1 MADLRNVFT
10 EKQVEVLHQF
20 TDNKDW
26 KLMINSGAVRA
37 GKTFVDNFLFLL
49 AVRHAAEIANEQ
61 HKPFVQFILAGASS
75 KTIQSN
81 ILDELKTT
89 FDLEFKFDKH
99 GSFQVKFPKLPPVKV
114 VMAYTKSIAGLSSIR
129 GMTAYGAYINE
140 ASLANEMVFDEIQK
154 RCSGKDA
161 RIICDTNPDVP
172 THFLKKIIDHAAET
186 NDKTVV
192 ANHFTIF
199 DNEENLDPV
208 YLQHLL
214 NTTPTGML
222 YDRDILGKWTS
233 GEGIVYADF
242 DIKKNVITL
251 DEFNKQYP
259 PQMQQHGL
267 KYVAGVDWGFE
278 HKGCIVVI
286 AIDRR
291 LGKYYLVEE
300 NTHKHWQGQ
309 QWLNKARDIID
320 RYGNIPFYCDSA
332 RPEYVSMFQRAGVHA
347 YNAFKRILRGVE
359 IVGGLIKAVKFQVI
373 KERINYFEKE
383 LFEYSWDEKTGEP
396 EKKDGNDDVMDTVRY
411 AIATYVNIQE
421 SRRATINNGQSYN
434 EKAQVIDNLGLI

>member
-1 MADLRNVFT
+1 MGLRNVFT
-10 EKQVEVLHQF
+10 AKQAEVIRQF
-20 TDNKDW
+20 NNNKDW
-26 KLMINSGAVRA
+26 KLMINTGAVRA
-37 GKTFVDNFLFLL
+37 GKTFVDNFLFFM
-49 AVRHAAEIANEQ
+49 AVHHAAEIAKEQ

-81 ILDELKTT
+81 ILDELQTT
-89 FDLEFKFDKH
+89 FNLTFQFDKH
-99 GSFQVKFPKLPPVKV
+99 GSFQIKFPALPPVKI

-129 GMTAYGAYINE
+129 GMTSYGAYINE

-172 THFLKKIIDHAAET
+172 THFLKRIIDRAEET

-192 ANHFTIF
+192 SNHFTIF

-233 GEGIVYADF
+233 GEGLVYADY
-242 DIKKNVITL
+242 DIKQNVITVN
-251 DEFNKQYP
+251 DFNTMYNRP
-259 PQMQQHGL
+259 MQEHGL

-278 HKGCIVVI
+278 HKGCIAVI

-291 LGKYYLVEE
+291 ANAYYLVEE
-300 NTHKHWQGQ
+300 HTHMKWQGE
-309 QWLNKARDIID
+309 QWVKKAFDLID
-320 RYGNIPFYCDSA
+320 KYGNMPFYCDSA
-332 RPEYVSMFQRAGVHA
+332 RPDYVSLFQDNGIHA
-347 YNAFKRILRGVE
+347 YNAYKARLRGTE
-359 IVGGLIKAVKFQVI
+359 ILGGLIKTRNFKVI

-383 LFEYSWDEKTGEP
+383 LFEYNWDEATGEP
-396 EKKDGNDDVMDTVRY
+396 EKKDGGDDVMDTVRY
-411 AIATYVNIQE
+411 AVATYVNLQNKK
-421 SRRATINNGQSYN
+421 RTKTRNTQSYN
-434 EKAQVIDNLGLI
+434 EKANVIDNLGLI

>member
-1 MADLRNVFT
+1 MANLRNVFT

-37 GKTFVDNFLFLL
+37 GKTFVDNFLFLM
-49 AVRHAAEIANEQ
+49 AVRHAGEIAKEQ
-61 HKPFVQFILAGASS
+61 GKPFVQFILAGASS

-140 ASLANEMVFDEIQK
+140 ASLANELVFDEIQK

-172 THFLKKIIDHAAET
+172 THFLKKIIDRAIET

-192 ANHFTIF
+192 SNHFTIF

-242 DIKKNVITL
+242 DIHENIITL
-251 DEFNKQYP
+251 DEFNRLYNP
-259 PQMQQHGL
+259 AMQRHGL
-267 KYVAGVDWGFE
+267 KYIAGVDWGYE
-278 HKGCIVVI
+278 HKGCIAVI
-286 AIDRR
+286 AVDEHK
-291 LGKYYLVEE
+291 GDYYLVEE
-300 NTHKHWQGQ
+300 NTHKHWQGSE
-309 QWLNKARDIID
+309 WLSKAKDIIK

-359 IVGGLIKAVKFQVI
+359 IVGGLIKSRHFKVI

-411 AIATYVNIQE
+411 AIATFINILE
-421 SRRATINNGQSYN
+421 NKHATDKIAQSI
-434 EKAQVIDNLGLI
+434 EDKARIIDNLGLI

>member
-10 EKQVEVLHQF
+10 AKQVEVLHQF

-140 ASLANEMVFDEIQK
+140 ASLANELVFDEIQK

-172 THFLKKIIDHAAET
+172 THFLKKIIDRAAET

-259 PQMQQHGL
+259 PAMQRHGL
-267 KYVAGVDWGFE
+267 KYVAGVDFGYE

-286 AIDRR
+286 AVDKHR
-291 LGKYYLVEE
+291 GKYYMVEE
-300 NTHKHWQGQ
+300 ITHKHWQKERWILTAQ
-309 QWLNKARDIID
+309 KLVRK
-320 RYGNIPFYCDSA
+320 YGNIPFYCDYA
-332 RPEYVSMFQRAGVHA
+332 RPEYVTAFQDAGIKAFNA
-347 YNAFKRILRGVE
+347 YKSRLYGVE
-359 IVGGLIKAVKFQVI
+359 IVGSLIKQVRFQVI
-373 KERINYFEKE
+373 KEAIDYFEKE
-383 LFEYSWDEKTGEP
+383 LFEYNWDEKTGDP

-411 AIATYVNIQE
+411 AIATYVNLQDKKR
-421 SRRATINNGQSYN
+421 SNSNKSQSYN
-434 EKAQVIDNLGLI
+434 SKLEVADNLGLI

>member
-1 MADLRNVFT
+1 MANLRNVFT
-10 EKQVEVLHQF
+10 KKQAEVLKQF

-49 AVRHAAEIANEQ
+49 AVKHAGEIAKEQ
-61 HKPFVQFILAGASS
+61 GKPFVQFILAGASS

-129 GMTAYGAYINE
+129 GMTSYGAYINE
-140 ASLANEMVFDEIQK
+140 ASLANELVFDEIQK

-172 THFLKKIIDHAAET
+172 THYLKKIIDRAIET

-192 ANHFTIF
+192 SNHFTIF

-242 DIKKNVITL
+242 DINKNVITRAEF
-251 DEFNKQYP
+251 DEMYSKT
-259 PQMQQHGL
+259 MQRHGL
-267 KYVAGVDWGFE
+267 KYVAGVDFGFE
-278 HKGCIVVI
+278 HKSCIVVI
-286 AIDRR
+286 AIDKHK
-291 LGKYYLVEE
+291 GKYYMVEE
-300 NTHKHWQGQ
+300 ITHKHWQIER
-309 QWLNKARDIID
+309 LIFEAKKLVKK
-320 RYGNIPFYCDSA
+320 YGDIPFYCDYA
-332 RPEYVSMFQRAGVHA
+332 RPDYLSAFQDAGLKA
-347 YNAFKRILRGVE
+347 YRAFKSRLYGVE
-359 IVGGLIKAVKFQVI
+359 KVGGLIKSVRFQVI
-373 KERINYFEKE
+373 KEAIDYFEKE
-383 LFEYSWDEKTGEP
+383 LFEYNWDEKTGEP

-411 AIATYVNIQE
+411 AIVTYIHLQE
-421 SRRATINNGQSYN
+421 KKRAASNQSQTYN
-434 EKAQVIDNLGLI
+434 SKLEVADNLGLI

>member
-114 VMAYTKSIAGLSSIR
+114 VMAYTKSIAGLASIR

-140 ASLANEMVFDEIQK
+140 ASLANELVFDEIQK

-172 THFLKKIIDHAAET
+172 THFLKKIIDRAAET

-192 ANHFTIF
+192 SNHFTIF

-242 DIKKNVITL
+242 DINKNVITRAEF
-251 DEFNKQYP
+251 DEMYP
-259 PQMQQHGL
+259 SVIQKHGL
-267 KYVAGVDWGFE
+267 KYVAGVDFGFE
-278 HKGCIVVI
+278 HKSCIVVI
-286 AIDRR
+286 AIDKRK
-291 LGKYYLVEE
+291 GKYYMVEE
-300 NTHKHWQGQ
+300 ITHKHWQ
-309 QWLNKARDIID
+309 ND
-320 RYGNIPFYCDSA
+320 RLIMEAKKLVRKYGDIPFYCDYA
-332 RPEYVSMFQRAGVHA
+332 RPEYLSAFQNAGLK
-347 YNAFKRILRGVE
+347 AFKAFKSRLYGVE
-359 IVGGLIKAVKFQVI
+359 KVGGLIKDVRFQVI
-373 KERINYFEKE
+373 KEAIDYFEKE
-383 LFEYSWDEKTGEP
+383 LFEYNWDEKTGEP
-396 EKKDGNDDVMDTVRY
+396 EKKDGNEDVMDTFRY
-411 AIATYVNIQE
+411 AIATYIYLQE
-421 SRRATINNGQSYN
+421 QQRATTNQSQSFSSKV
-434 EKAQVIDNLGLI
+434 EVADNLDLI

>member
-10 EKQVEVLHQF
+10 AKQVEVLHQF

-140 ASLANEMVFDEIQK
+140 ASLANELVFDEIQK

-172 THFLKKIIDHAAET
+172 THFLKKIIDRAEET
-186 NDKTVV
+186 DDKTVV

-222 YDRDILGKWTS
+222 YDRDILGQWTS

-242 DIKKNVITL
+242 DIKQNIISL
-251 DEFNKQYP
+251 DEFNAMYSKP
-259 PQMQQHGL
+259 MQEHGL

-291 LGKYYLVEE
+291 TNNYYLVEE
-300 NTHKHWQGQ
+300 HTHKHWQGQ
-309 QWLNKARDIID
+309 QWLNKAREIIK

-332 RPEYVSMFQRAGVHA
+332 RPEYVSMFQRDGIHA
-347 YNAFKRILRGVE
+347 YNAYKRILRGVE
-359 IVGGLIKAVKFQVI
+359 IVGGLIKSRQFKVI

-383 LFEYSWDEKTGEP
+383 LFEYNWDESTGEP
-396 EKKDGNDDVMDTVRY
+396 EKKDGNDDVMDTMRY

-421 SRRATINNGQSYN
+421 TRHATYNNNQSYAD
-434 EKAQVIDNLGLI
+434 KANVVDRLGLI

>member
-10 EKQVEVLHQF
+10 AKQVEVLHQF

-140 ASLANEMVFDEIQK
+140 ASLANELVFDEIQK

-172 THFLKKIIDHAAET
+172 THFLKKIIDRAAET

-222 YDRDILGKWTS
+222 YDRDILGQWTS
-233 GEGIVYADF
+233 GEGIVYSDF
-242 DIKKNVITL
+242 DIHENEITR
-251 DEFNKQYP
+251 EEYEHVYP
-259 PQMQQHGL
+259 EQIRKHGL
-267 KYVAGVDWGFE
+267 TYIAGVDWGFE
-278 HKGCIVVI
+278 HKGCIAVI
-286 AIDRR
+286 AVDHNNNFTLI
-291 LGKYYLVEE
+291 EE
-300 NTHKHWQGQ
+300 HTHKHWQGSE
-309 QWLNKARDIID
+309 WLHKAQEIKDK
-320 RYGNIPFYCDSA
+320 YGNIKFYCDSA
-332 RPEYVSMFQRAGVHA
+332 RPEYVGMFRQNGINAINA
-347 YNAFKRILRGVE
+347 YKRILKGVDY
-359 IVGGLIKAVKFQVI
+359 VGGLIKQRKFKVVK
-373 KERINYFEKE
+373 EAINYFEKE
-383 LFEYSWDEKTGEP
+383 LFEYVWDDKTGEP
-396 EKKDGNDDVMDTVRY
+396 LKADGNDDVMDTVRY
-411 AIATYVNIQE
+411 AVATYMNTKHNRRVNRNINQSARRKQE
-421 SRRATINNGQSYN
+421 VINKFGF
-434 EKAQVIDNLGLI
+434 I